1 VRDFPEE
8 VKVEDVKTTDGFV
21 RDFPQKV
28 KVEDVKTTISCETS
42 LKKHSEGLGTQT
54 IACAT
59 LGLCNLR
66 GTLSPSD
73 HLRPYSKTTFRATI
87 APRAGHRR

>member
-1 VRDFPEE
+1 MRDFPEE

-21 RDFPQKV
+21 RDLPQKV

-59 LGLCNLR
+59 LGLCDLR
-66 GTLSPSD
+66 GTLSPSSVPLFKD
-73 HLRPYSKTTFRATI
+73 HLSSNYSPKSGF
-87 APRAGHRR
+87 GHRR